1 MNLFIRLAAAVIAVT
16 LLILSSQGAWS
27 QATRTIRI
35 VVPFPPGGGNDVMA
49 RLLAEQIGRT
59 QGLTMVVENRPG
71 AGTAIGTN
79 AVSRAA
85 PDGNTLLILGDNF
98 VLTPQLRKLSYDP
111 LTSFEPIC
119 ELVSVPLVIAVNS
132 ASSYRNFSDLISAAR
147 AKPGELTMA
156 SNGPATS
163 YHIAFETLKRAAKVD
178 MTFVP
183 YPGTTPAIT
192 ALLGNHVMSYIG
204 SYAAVME
211 QLKAGTLRALATPSR
226 MRIEPLP
233 DVATVAE
240 SGYQGYEAIS
250 WIGVLAPAK
259 TPKETITQLASW
271 FTAAIQVPEVRAKLV
286 VQGLYPAVTCGADF
300 AALLRKEYDKFGRA
314 IRESNIRAE

>member
-1 MNLFIRLAAAVIAVT
+1 M
-16 LLILSSQGAWS
+16 
-27 QATRTIRI
+27 
-35 VVPFPPGGGNDVMA
+35 
-49 RLLAEQIGRT
+49 
-59 QGLTMVVENRPG
+59 
-71 AGTAIGTN
+71 
-79 AVSRAA
+79 
-85 PDGNTLLILGDNF
+85 
-98 VLTPQLRKLSYDP
+98 
-111 LTSFEPIC
+111 TSFEPIC
-119 ELVSVPLVIAVNS
+119 QLVSVPLVIAVNS
-132 ASSYRNFSDLISAAR
+132 ASTYRSFSDLMSAAR
-147 AKPGELTMA
+147 AKPGDLTMA

-178 MTFVP
+178 MTFAP
-183 YPGTTPAIT
+183 YPGTAPAIT
-192 ALLGNHVMSYIG
+192 ALLGNHVTSYIG

-226 MRIEPLP
+226 TRIEPLP

-240 SGYQGYEAIS
+240 SGYQSYEAIS

-259 TPKETITQLASW
+259 TPKETIFQLASW